1 MKESV
6 KSSMASLPLKSKSK
20 KTSPQIIVNR
30 AFAGTY
36 SLSEAIFSIAK
47 MKIEAG
53 SAKV

>member
-1 MKESV
+1 MKETA
-6 KSSMASLPLKSKSK
+6 KSNMASLPLKSKSK
-20 KTSPQIIVNR
+20 KASPQIIVNR